1 MARLI
6 PSFLRKLLAPI
17 RKLSDAWSILQTYE
31 DERWRNSVR
40 GRPTSHESLVDAS
53 ECDMATESPSLLAGH
68 KERPLGATR
77 TPGES
82 KIEPENESTPGRVP
96 TLSELVVRR
105 QLENKLAAPRSPS
118 KGAADE

>member
-1 MARLI
+1 MARLSL
-6 PSFLRKLLAPI
+6 SFLRKLQVPI
-17 RKLSDAWSILQTYE
+17 RKLRDAWSILQTSE
-31 DERWRNSVR
+31 DERWKNSVR
-40 GRPTSHESLVDAS
+40 GRPTSHEGLVDAS
-53 ECDMATESPSLLAGH
+53 ESDMATEAPPLLAGH
-68 KERPLGATR
+68 KKRPTGATR

-105 QLENKLAAPRSPS
+105 QLENKLADPEGLS